1 MVGRGGL
8 YPCYQEQSQVVY
20 LLLLPLRLP
29 PPLSLSNGQPYNC
42 CTVDTWA
49 TLGFF
54 RLLWH
59 GLVGWEQG
67 PTIGRVAGSVRQR
80 AGRGWETFGGHVR
93 KVVLIAVRS
102 PSSRPA
108 DAQWHGGKTR
118 CGGQR
123 HSRTHTVAH
132 GQRRR
137 ERGTWQ
143 GETEGRFCETGTW
156 G

>member
-1 MVGRGGL
+1 MRSAAAAAASCFLHDFPFQTDDNPTPSNRATGNTWIFSEQASVQPRWMRG
-8 YPCYQEQSQVVY
+8 ERQSE
-20 LLLLPLRLP
+20 
-29 PPLSLSNGQPYNC
+29 
-42 CTVDTWA
+42 
-49 TLGFF
+49 LGECSS
-54 RLLWH
+54 
-59 GLVGWEQG
+59 GG
-67 PTIGRVAGSVRQR
+67 

-123 HSRTHTVAH
+123 HSCTHTVAH
-132 GQRRR
+132 GQRRW

-143 GETEGRFCETGTW
+143 GQRQRGGFVKREPGGEEENDAGGVPAKVE
-156 G
+156 